1 MDPTN
6 QNKNL
11 TDEQK
16 LQPAQPVGSVSKE
29 VEKAPVSDYVEVS
42 DKEPKLHPE
51 VAETGVEVVSE
62 RPPLTVEHK
71 DLGIKESIPE
81 PATEPTGSV
90 QFPMTKQQADNV
102 TKNDKKVTNSIF
114 WLAISVIRQFLKK
127 RKVN

>member
-11 TDEQK
+11 TDDQN
-16 LQPAQPVGSVSKE
+16 LQPLQPTGGVNKE

-81 PATEPTGSV
+81 PATEPTGLV
-90 QFPMTKQQADNV
+90 QFPMTKKQADDVSQN
-102 TKNDKKVTNSIF
+102 
-114 WLAISVIRQFLKK
+114 
-127 RKVN
+127 